1 MRTLISLLVRAG
13 GSNRK
18 LRIFN
23 IRQIQENVIQQ
34 STALAVSS
42 LLILAALC
50 CFGAGIGIFSTS
62 SQADAHVLDYTFED
76 NNTEDP
82 EQVLPGIQAA
92 LRESGLE
99 DQFSELFPMRLG
111 YVRAGTAAE
120 AVFTMDAV
128 MDALRGLPQSE
139 DRDLL
144 LNNLSYVDHPYLICL
159 SDYNRLLELAGEPT
173 LALEANEAA
182 VYRGGSEYRAASC
195 LLYTFLL
202 IGLPVAVL
210 LSELISLTTAKLV
223 DVYKRQ
229 VKERIHVST
238 TPSPDFSMING
249 NLHIVCFPA
258 MRPLCQIRRRVH
270 L

>member
-1 MRTLISLLVRAG
+1 M
-13 GSNRK
+13 
-18 LRIFN
+18 
-23 IRQIQENVIQQ
+23 
-34 STALAVSS
+34 
-42 LLILAALC
+42 
-50 CFGAGIGIFSTS
+50 
-62 SQADAHVLDYTFED
+62 LDYTFED

-173 LALEANEAA
+173 LALERVQGRFKRRCPERNLL
-182 VYRGGSEYRAASC
+182 RPPGGCTGRHPHRPDRRS
-195 LLYTFLL
+195 
-202 IGLPVAVL
+202 PVHKSGDGPLHHA
-210 LSELISLTTAKLV
+210 EFC
-223 DVYKRQ
+223 
-229 VKERIHVST
+229 
-238 TPSPDFSMING
+238 PDFAG
-249 NLHIVCFPA
+249 
-258 MRPLCQIRRRVH
+258 
-270 L
+270 